1 MSEVTNVSAAKPKT
15 GGAVYRAPLGST
27 LPTSATESLDSAF
40 VSLGYISEDGLSN
53 ENSPESEDFKAWG
66 GDIVLSTQTEK
77 ADKFGFTLIEVLNV
91 NVLAA
96 VYGDDNVSGAL
107 ETGITV
113 KANSDEQEEC
123 AWVVDMIMRNNA
135 VKRIVIPDGKVSEVG
150 EITYSDADLVGYET
164 TVTALP
170 DSDGQ
175 THYEYS
181 YRAEE
186 TTETE
191 ESTEE

>member
-15 GGAVYRAPLGST
+15 GGAVYRAALGST
-27 LPTSATESLDSAF
+27 LPTSATEDLNSAF

-96 VYGDDNVSGAL
+96 VYGDDNVSGSL

-123 AWVVDMIMRNNA
+123 AWVIDMIMRNNA

-170 DSDGQ
+170 DTAGQ
-175 THYEYS
+175 THYEYI
-181 YRAEE
+181 YRAE
-186 TTETE
+186 TTDTE